1 MKKIINLKSDLWKLS
16 FWITCVLS
24 AVLTLSS
31 NSSTCL
37 ILNQPEEPKE
47 IERFK
52 FIR

>member
-1 MKKIINLKSDLWKLS
+1 MKKTINFRLNLYKLS
-16 FWITCVLS
+16 TLFACLLS
-24 AVLTLSS
+24 AVLALSA

-52 FIR
+52 FIK